1 MKHKVIDFIKDYNHI
16 SPLDLEEIL
25 ETLEDCGYLNKE
37 GKEFRTELWKLFVKD
52 NPIKGSD

>member
-37 GKEFRTELWKLFVKD
+37 GKEFRTELWKLFVKEE
-52 NPIKGSD
+52 K